1 MVVIQNRVFSQ
12 RLHGVNLLVSD
23 PLDKEHFTETSSS
36 DDTLDSKVLELNGF
50 LFFLSL
56 EHSVSSASSN
66 VCVHHVDLAH
76 VHAVVRR
83 VAGSGWA
90 TRHASTLNINSI
102 SGYVDVFL
110 LKSIL
115 LLRVDFKSV
124 HDVFLRGVVLFKL
137 IWHTVEWQILV
148 VFVVINI
155 LDGVKDL
162 RSELTLV
169 DVIVLRGDMHDKLD
183 ASVFGTF
190 GDGFD
195 LLYIDFS
202 LDLVLLD
209 VVQ

>member
-1 MVVIQNRVFSQ
+1 LVVIQNGVFSQ
-12 RLHGVNLLVSD
+12 RLHSVNLLVSD

-66 VCVHHVDLAH
+66 VCVQHVDLAH

-83 VAGSGWA
+83 VTGRA
-90 TRHASTLNINSI
+90 TRHASALNINGI